1 MGRPMTP
8 MPIKPICM
16 LICPFRLFHFDE
28 NRSAFHNIAL
38 LVMNTPHFALVR
50 RNDRMLHFHGA
61 EDDQYLA
68 MLHRLTILYLHFD
81 DGTSHWRG
89 ECFLGAGRITA
100 MRGRIDIWRLSSF
113 KPVHLSMNNDLR
125 LVIQALDIS
134 ANLPGFL

>member
-28 NRSAFHNIAL
+28 HSLSLNNIAL
-38 LVMNTPHFALVR
+38 LVVNPPHLALVR

-68 MLHRLTILYLHFD
+68 MLHHLTILYLHFD
-81 DGTSHWRG
+81 DSSRHWRG
-89 ECFLGAGRITA
+89 ERFLGAGRIA
-100 MRGRIDIWRLSSF
+100 AVRGRINIWRLTSF

-125 LVIQALDIS
+125 LVIQAL
-134 ANLPGFL
+134 G